1 MNAPLPLADNNS
13 VTVCAQP
20 QSVPSELSRPQRAP
34 RRMGLAV
41 LIAICILS
49 ALLGRLSYLARP
61 FGSDGAMF
69 VYMGK
74 LVTDGG
80 RVGYELIDNKFPTV
94 GFVTS
99 ACWRIFGDYWPAYV
113 LLQMALSFAA
123 AFLLARSANQN
134 VNRHAGLAAGLFA
147 LVYLNFNFAV
157 FGGFQ
162 LETLQAF
169 FCIVSASAAMF
180 SLCRDDPRDSLLAGL
195 AAGTAAMLKPS
206 GLGVLA
212 AFAAATVWQHR
223 RDLGRLLV
231 HAAGAATGL
240 AIPALVALAY
250 LIAADLLREMPTIWR
265 QIARYAAD
273 SPWEPWDI
281 SKPIIVLVIAGFP
294 MLVRGVV
301 FRRPDHRL
309 ANHTNRSVLIFALV
323 WMVLEAAGVAAQR
336 RMYAY
341 HFLVLAAPAALLFGL
356 IPRKSAPLPLAAA
369 LALPMLLSAWGSA
382 LVLRNAHNPLGRLAA
397 SDYLAAHAQENDAVW
412 QDGMPRLLIET
423 NLKPGSRYP
432 MTFLWVNGDDAPLDY
447 CRAMLRDFDRRRP
460 RYVLLPT
467 RIDWY
472 IQAVSTHIKELG
484 LNPRR
489 QTNYVKAWHD
499 LRDYVQ
505 KNYSPEAQVGKET
518 VYRRKD

>member
-1 MNAPLPLADNNS
+1 MNALPALTDNNP

-20 QSVPSELSRPQRAP
+20 ESVLAESMTPHRAP
-34 RRMGLAV
+34 RRYGLVV

-49 ALLGRLSYLARP
+49 ALVGRLSYLTHP
-61 FGSDGAMF
+61 FDSDGAMF
-69 VYMGK
+69 IYMGK
-74 LVTDGG
+74 LVTEGG

-94 GFVTS
+94 GLMTS
-99 ACWRIFGDYWPAYV
+99 GYWRVFGDNWPAYV

-123 AFLLARSANQN
+123 AYLLARSASQN
-134 VNRHAGLAAGLFA
+134 INRHAGLAAGLFA

-169 FCIVSASAAMF
+169 FCIVSASAVMYA
-180 SLCRDDPRDSLLAGL
+180 LCRDDVRDSFLAGL

-212 AFAAATVWQHR
+212 AFAVAMTWNHR
-223 RDLGRLLV
+223 REIRRLLI
-231 HAAGAATGL
+231 HALAAAAGL
-240 AIPALVALAY
+240 AIPVMVTLAY
-250 LIAADLLREMPTIWR
+250 LITANLLREMPAIWH
-265 QIARYAAD
+265 QIARYASQ

-281 SKPIIVLVIAGFP
+281 VIVIAGFP

-301 FRRPDHRL
+301 FRRSEHRIFSGL
-309 ANHTNRSVLIFALV
+309 NRSIVIFAV
-323 WMVLEAAGVAAQR
+323 AWMVLEAAGVAAQR

-356 IPRKSAPLPLAAA
+356 IPRKSAALPLAAA
-369 LALPMLLSAWGSA
+369 LALPMLLSTYGAA
-382 LVLRNAHNPLGRLAA
+382 MVLRDAHNPLEHLAT
-397 SDYLAAHAQENDAVW
+397 SDYLSTHAQDGDAVW
-412 QDGMPRLLIET
+412 QDGMQRLLIET

-432 MTFLWVNGDDAPLDY
+432 MTFLWVNDDDAPLEY
-447 CRAMLRDFDRRRP
+447 CGAMLRDFDQRRP
-460 RYVLLPT
+460 RYMLLPT

-484 LNPRR
+484 LNPQR
-489 QTNYVKAWHD
+489 QANYVTAWHN
-499 LRDYVQ
+499 LRDYIQ
-505 KNYSPEAQVGKET
+505 KNYSPETQAGKET
-518 VYRRKD
+518 IYRRK